1 MLLIDEKDI
10 AVKKKKKKKKK
21 EKKSMIKSEKE
32 NKNKVKLKSSIEMTK
47 VRLKPSF
54 FEFSKTNYK
63 IQ

>member
-10 AVKKKKKKKKK
+10 AVKKK
-21 EKKSMIKSEKE
+21 KKSMIKSEKE